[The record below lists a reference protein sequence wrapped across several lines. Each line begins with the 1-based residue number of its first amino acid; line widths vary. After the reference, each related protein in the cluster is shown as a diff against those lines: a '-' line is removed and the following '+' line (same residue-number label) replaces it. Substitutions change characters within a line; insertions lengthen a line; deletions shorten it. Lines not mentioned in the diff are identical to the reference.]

1 MSFFAQKSC
10 FFDLSAV
17 LCDDFWF
24 LNGVTIM
31 NKVKNFFKRYVLAG
45 LIALA
50 ARNGVAANNGTM
62 IMDKSVA
69 ATEWN
74 IKKIGAP
81 LTVAQLNENAKI
93 ALEKKKYEQ
102 CIDFCRRIIITNEKG
117 LYANACY
124 MMGCAYTELGVYDK
138 AIINFQQAKIYY
150 NQYGVYHADNTVDY
164 LGLYDAGLQNAMR
177 AQKYALNNPSKH
189 NRSK

>member
-10 FFDLSAV
+10 FFNLFAL
-17 LCDDFWF
+17 LCSDFWF
-24 LNGVTIM
+24 LNGVMIM

-45 LIALA
+45 LIALG
-50 ARNGVAANNGTM
+50 ARNGIAANNGTVST
-62 IMDKSVA
+62 DKAIA

-74 IKKIGAP
+74 IKKSGAP
-81 LTVAQLNENAKI
+81 LTVAQLSENAKI
-93 ALEKKKYEQ
+93 AFEKKKYDL

-124 MMGCAYTELGVYDK
+124 MMGCAYMQLGIYDK

-150 NQYGVYHADNTVDY
+150 NQYGVYRADKTVDY
-164 LGLYDAGLQNAMR
+164 LAMYDAGLQDAMR
-177 AQKYALNNPSKH
+177 AQKYALSNPPKHSK
-189 NRSK
+189 SK